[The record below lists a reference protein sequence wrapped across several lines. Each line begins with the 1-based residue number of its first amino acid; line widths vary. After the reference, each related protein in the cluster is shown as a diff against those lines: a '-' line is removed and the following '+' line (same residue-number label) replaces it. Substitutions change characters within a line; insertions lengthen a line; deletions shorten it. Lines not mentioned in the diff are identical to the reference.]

1 MVEKKNLI
9 ISAPVGGPVAS
20 LRSETTGLLSI
31 LQNVEERYIVY
42 VQLMI
47 FFDCLALLM
56 IHSQIYGD
64 RVIF

>member
-1 MVEKKNLI
+1 MELRV
-9 ISAPVGGPVAS
+9 SAPVGGPVAS

-56 IHSQIYGD
+56 IHSQI
-64 RVIF
+64 